1 VNRTCFGKQLNWT
14 NDAHFVCFD
23 GGMGTKG
30 VAPPRSSRQRVECLC
45 WLITYTTRCAPTRA
59 SSERVSGAECSFVWL
74 PSKLQLW
81 RLKLHPSVAQI
92 VAGITQPRKRKK
104 KISAFAS
111 LVDWDKS
118 GWKYRNMHFLG
129 VQKFCCWRRT
139 EKFLRNPYK
148 NVMAFLRRFSK
159 NEMNLKTKVSFVD
172 FYEVKKSIEFIQLY
186 KYISTLFICTYTIIV
201 FIYFVFYKELVY
213 ILKKLNLFKL
223 YITQQLQLFK
233 APKHVF

>member
-1 VNRTCFGKQLNWT
+1 
-14 NDAHFVCFD
+14 
-23 GGMGTKG
+23 
-30 VAPPRSSRQRVECLC
+30 
-45 WLITYTTRCAPTRA
+45 
-59 SSERVSGAECSFVWL
+59 
-74 PSKLQLW
+74 
-81 RLKLHPSVAQI
+81 
-92 VAGITQPRKRKK
+92 
-104 KISAFAS
+104 
-111 LVDWDKS
+111 
-118 GWKYRNMHFLG
+118 
-129 VQKFCCWRRT
+129 
-139 EKFLRNPYK
+139 
-148 NVMAFLRRFSK
+148 MAFLRRFSK